1 MSILHLQNVIRRYQP
16 FKIIIKFIF
25 INIYFVKKK
34 KLLIFL
40 NLKKYLKKLKKKNL
54 RFFSKIYFKI
64 IFNKFILFF

>member
-40 NLKKYLKKLKKKNL
+40 NLKKYLKKLKKK
-54 RFFSKIYFKI
+54 KI
-64 IFNKFILFF
+64 